1 MTSRN
6 DTMATAT
13 ITKAQLSA
21 ELEQANAAIE
31 ELRQQ
36 LAAQHQ
42 EQQARPEQAP
52 DLCQRLWLTKACDQR
67 QTPNGNLEVRFGGRI
82 SRLDKRSGQRT
93 YGAWKNFKAY
103 GEQAA
108 AVLQLFAT
116 DNRLVRIEAFE
127 TSWAGKDQR
136 VNTDWVV
143 TTIEAIERQAPAAPA
158 QPVAQAPAAASAPTL
173 FDPDQD
179 IPF

>member
-1 MTSRN
+1 
-6 DTMATAT
+6 MATAT

-42 EQQARPEQAP
+42 EQQAQPEQAP

-82 SRLDKRSGQRT
+82 SRLDKRTNQRV

-116 DNRLVRIEAFE
+116 DNRLAHIEAFE
-127 TSWAGKDQR
+127 TSWTGKDQR

-143 TTIEAIERQAPAAPA
+143 TTIEAIERQAPVAAAPA
-158 QPVAQAPAAASAPTL
+158 RPVAQTPARAAVSAPTL
-173 FDPDQD
+173 FNPDQD

>member
-13 ITKAQLSA
+13 VTKAQLSA

-42 EQQARPEQAP
+42 EQQAQSEQAP
-52 DLCQRLWLTKACDQR
+52 DLCQKLWLTKACDQR
-67 QTPNGNLEVRFGGRI
+67 QTPNGNIEVRFGGRI
-82 SRLDKRSGQRT
+82 SRLDKRSGQRV

-103 GEQAA
+103 GTQAA
-108 AVLQLFAT
+108 AVLELYAT

-127 TSWAGKDQR
+127 TSWTGKDQR

-143 TTIEAIERQAPAAPA
+143 TTIEAIERQAPAAAP
-158 QPVAQAPAAASAPTL
+158 AQAPAAVSAPTL
-173 FDPDQD
+173 FEPDQD